1 MTDIFNGL
9 IRNDDEEEKREFLA
23 SKTAK
28 ILSTPNENGWSNDVE
43 WIWDND
49 LPPADGTEH
58 TPENAEKIYNG
69 ASWGEI
75 PSIKYPKKET
85 AAEREAREEEGQRSD
100 PDMLLNAPSIQ
111 GATDESEL
119 VHGRGG
125 FRSPGY
131 PAYYHLQYSKIM
143 RDFMYKLGKYE
154 MPEPKSKGFERGL
167 SSYKSKWAEFWK
179 NAPDKLKEIQRTARD
194 WSDDETALWGHRL
207 AGQIFHGFTTNLL
220 NSALFSKLPKEVQIA
235 QLGLLELRKNKTKD
249 IDWDGALFGGIADPL
264 NVLGITSFGWFAK
277 PFVQSGMNQMKRT
290 LLGSAYLG
298 GEGAIWGS
306 AYELANQHRE
316 IVAGQRKEYDW
327 GTIGKTAG
335 VTSVAT
341 AIFGGALVNVRP
353 GWNSAKGFL
362 HRFPVGQR
370 GVLRTGVGPVDPPAG
385 IGHNGGPPIDREA
398 LIEGVDVPTT
408 KVSGSPGWKSGV
420 VEMLDDEKMGE
431 KMTGQDAV
439 NFLRNIA
446 KNYAV
451 TQEEMDVLNFDE
463 LAKKESVT
471 KQDIRNHIDQN
482 QPLLREKVRSS
493 NLPEGSEYDYEG
505 GWEQHHEFYWD
516 SDNYSDSELTERLN
530 DQIRGGYAQL
540 RRSTG
545 FGSGVNVEL
554 QRGYMDNYNQETGD
568 SYGTEILSNV
578 RITPLTAETIINR
591 LNREL
596 GLFEG
601 DWEFEDMAQFALDD
615 LVVFVREQPPIH
627 PDYLYLDAD
636 IAQKEAKLKEQPLTS
651 EMTGP
656 QYVEYLNLKKKIDE
670 LYAQRTSITEGI
682 KKDLLGDFG
691 ADIVNKLP
699 EDKQAEFEELFE
711 KYQSAKADFENTLSG
726 RFQNFDNLG
735 DGDRI
740 YLALDSLDHLNE
752 VGVESY
758 RIADALD
765 GTGEAM
771 EHMVYA
777 EGMYQSSSTNIGE
790 AEDTARLLLQD
801 HMEQYGNMGETKWSN
816 VLHPYA
822 SKENYKEITSLFP
835 KESAKGTHLAG
846 DIFRDPAG
854 IRQGTFHFPE
864 QDRIFHIRTSDTHFD
879 ISSLGGKGVTPATQ
893 NGVKGTFVQE
903 LQSDLFQKGTFQKR
917 KPASTTEEKFD
928 ELVNEIAGTLGKYR
942 KRAEREVD
950 AGNLQGEYD
959 RAAVLALHALARAFT
974 GSNRVAEIFP
984 LGQPI
989 TGFKGLEG
997 KELHTAM
1004 AERLIEERQIDP
1016 VVQHHP
1022 QQKTREKVIE
1032 RYWENLNQS
1041 KEKYLPYKNTWL
1053 NLAVKRGII
1062 EAVNDGHTFVAF
1074 PSSKETASMVEHQH
1088 VRDISAGI
1096 AKRYEKQ
1103 IPDILK
1109 KIIKEYGGELKI
1121 GHLAGQTGVES
1132 RIVGWDFTDALEKI
1146 KRTGFRLPAVG
1157 FGGYLAAET
1166 MGEKEG
1172 S

>member
-85 AAEREAREEEGQRSD
+85 TAEVEAKEEEGLRSD

-131 PAYYHLQYSKIM
+131 PAYYHLEYAKIM
-143 RDFMYKLGKYE
+143 RDFMYKLGQYE
-154 MPEPKSKGFERGL
+154 MPEPKSKGFEKGL

-179 NAPDKLKEIQRTARD
+179 NAPDKLKEIQHTARD

-290 LLGSAYLG
+290 VLGSAFLG
-298 GEGAIWGS
+298 GEGAVSGS

-335 VTSVAT
+335 VTSAAT
-341 AIFGGALVNVRP
+341 AIFGGALVNARP

-385 IGHNGGPPIDREA
+385 VGHNGGPPIDADA
-398 LIEGVDVPTT
+398 LIEGVDIPTT
-408 KVSGSPGWKSGV
+408 SASGSPGWKSGV

-431 KMTGQDAV
+431 KMTGKDAV

-493 NLPEGSEYDYEG
+493 NLPEGSEYDYEDDWIQG
-505 GWEQHHEFYWD
+505 HEFYWD
-516 SDNYSDSELTERLN
+516 TDNYSTSELHQRLGEE
-530 DQIRGGYAQL
+530 IRGGYDEL
-540 RRSTG
+540 RRPTG
-545 FGSGVNVEL
+545 FGSGVEVEV

-568 SYGTEILSNV
+568 DYTAEVLSNV
-578 RITPLTAETIINR
+578 QITPLTAETIINR

-601 DWEFEDMAQFALDD
+601 DMELEDMAGSALDD
-615 LVVFVREQPPIH
+615 LVGFVGEQLNPEWLTLQKKIAEGEAKFRERDQSELTSWEELREQQNRLITQRNR
-627 PDYLYLDAD
+627 
-636 IAQKEAKLKEQPLTS
+636 ITGEIKE
-651 EMTGP
+651 
-656 QYVEYLNLKKKIDE
+656 
-670 LYAQRTSITEGI
+670 
-682 KKDLLGDFG
+682 DLLGDFG

-699 EDKQAEFEELFE
+699 EDKQAEFQELFDN
-711 KYQSAKADFENTLSG
+711 YQSAKDDFDNTLRG
-726 RFQNFDNLG
+726 RFVEIDNLG
-735 DGDRI
+735 DSDRVA
-740 YLALDSLDHLNE
+740 LALDSLDYLNE
-752 VGVESY
+752 AGVESY
-758 RIADALD
+758 QIADALD
-765 GTGEAM
+765 ETGEAM
-771 EHMVYA
+771 EHILYA
-777 EGMYQSSSTNIGE
+777 NGNYEGSFSSVRE
-790 AEDTARLLLQD
+790 AEDTAQSLLQG
-801 HMEQYGNMGETKWSN
+801 HFETVGGGGNMGDTKWSG

-835 KESAKGTHLAG
+835 QGNVRGTHLAG

-854 IRQGTFHFPE
+854 ITQGTMHFPE
-864 QDRIFHIRTSDTHFD
+864 QDRIFHARTSDTHFD
-879 ISSLGGKGVTPATQ
+879 ISSLGGKGVTPETQ

-903 LQSDLFQKGTFQKR
+903 VQSDLFQKGTFQKR

-928 ELVNEIAGTLGKYR
+928 ELVNTVAATYEKY
-942 KRAEREVD
+942 KERQLPDSDMLTATFQEF
-950 AGNLQGEYD
+950 
-959 RAAVLALHALARAFT
+959 RHAFT
-974 GSNRVAEIFP
+974 GENRANAVPEFYI
-984 LGQPI
+984 
-989 TGFKGLEG
+989 KEGLEG

-1004 AERLIEERQIDP
+1004 AEKLIETELLFTP
-1016 VVQHHP
+1016 NSE
-1022 QQKTREKVIE
+1022 KMTRERVIE
-1032 RYWENLNQS
+1032 RYWERLNQS
-1041 KEKYLPYKNTWL
+1041 KQKYLPYKNTWL

-1074 PSSKETASMVEHQH
+1074 PSSKETASMVEHQE
-1088 VRDISAGI
+1088 VRSINAGI

-1121 GHLAGQTGVES
+1121 GHLQGQTGVES